1 MHPSAQAVAT
11 DTPPNL
17 PTLNDAQA
25 EIIGGLTLTLNG
37 LLLGGA
43 ILLSTVIYALYN
55 SVPPT
60 FQSAFIEALRGVIAV
75 AEETLAKQAVS
86 AKLTPSDLDDRIV
99 EAVNKAVSEFAKRF
113 DKPPTDTL

>member
-1 MHPSAQAVAT
+1 MHPQAQAVAT
-11 DTPPNL
+11 ETPQPL
-17 PTLNDAQA
+17 PELNDAQT
-25 EIIGGLTLTLNG
+25 EIIEGLTLTLNG

-43 ILLSTVIYALYN
+43 ILLSTVIYSLYH

-60 FQSAFIEALRGVIAV
+60 FQTAFLETLRGVIAI
-75 AEETLAKQAVS
+75 AEDTLAKQAVS

-99 EAVNKAVSEFAKRF
+99 EAVNKAVADFAKRF

>member
-11 DTPPNL
+11 DTPPTPPAL
-17 PTLNDAQA
+17 TDAQT
-25 EIIGGLTLTLNG
+25 EIISGLTLTLNG

-43 ILLSTVIYALYN
+43 ILLATVIYALYN

-60 FQSAFIEALRGVIAV
+60 FQSAFLEALRGVVAI
-75 AEETLAKQAVS
+75 AEETLAKQAVG

-99 EAVNKAVSEFAKRF
+99 EAANKAVAEFAKRF